1 MILTL
6 EKLLFLLVHTKLGY
20 LQYIGFASHISIK
33 MLLLRNVVK
42 VSVFS
47 RFFYTKTKHT
57 SKCTSYLYTSY
68 SNFVF
73 AAMKRLMLIC
83 HFLCL
88 SQHKSSNFSCEC
100 YSSSH
105 SSWLNHECSMNP
117 IVCQSI
123 CSSSQLKILIL
134 Y

>member
-1 MILTL
+1 MFLILIMMLTL
-6 EKLLFLLVHTKLGY
+6 ENVYFLVCAKLGY
-20 LQYIGFASHISIK
+20 LRYIGFASHISIK
-33 MLLLRNVVK
+33 ILLRSVIK

-47 RFFYTKTKHT
+47 RFSYNKTKYT

-88 SQHKSSNFSCEC
+88 SQHKSSSFSCES

-105 SSWLNHECSMNP
+105 SSWLNHKLSMNP
-117 IVCQSI
+117 IVC
-123 CSSSQLKILIL
+123 
-134 Y
+134 